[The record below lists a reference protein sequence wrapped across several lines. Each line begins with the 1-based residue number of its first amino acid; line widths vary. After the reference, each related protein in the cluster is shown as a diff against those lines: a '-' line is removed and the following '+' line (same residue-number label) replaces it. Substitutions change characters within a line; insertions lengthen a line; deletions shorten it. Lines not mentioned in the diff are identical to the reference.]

1 MSARYAIQE
10 LEFRKKLTYTAI
22 ILGIPLK
29 PMKGL
34 PCLKVDILDQILSFG
49 PVPH

>member
-22 ILGIPLK
+22 ILGIPFFNCRL
-29 PMKGL
+29 
-34 PCLKVDILDQILSFG
+34 V
-49 PVPH
+49 